1 MNSLYKDFLFTKHY
15 LVNDNISDADGL
27 NAEKNIFESLFALA
41 QLFNIKI
48 IKGQE
53 LIQSDMISYA
63 SKQLGEKVPE
73 PFYKGFPQSVRE
85 LSPDQLL
92 FDQMLHYTITYGFG
106 DFSEAGHS
114 VFEENFKRTAFKE
127 NAEIKEFSIIT
138 EKEARI
144 ILTQAVN
151 NLLAGTRPLS
161 KNQYELVKSF
171 IADTQYVPGNIASK
185 NTRVKLLNDTRN
197 LDLAKSLNLSD
208 VIKLT
213 EELNFQNYKKKNI
226 KKLNLKNQ
234 DRKFIASVIDYIIS
248 AGKIDTITCF
258 EKKKLWAGLLHHL
271 HYHAPTKEGI
281 SFIKAMRGKEN
292 HSVYSEFEKQM
303 AAKNINLAV
312 DSLKNGKG
320 SAAVLRNLD
329 FILSRC
335 ETDDDWQFVTD
346 SIASSNLIVLM
357 QLFMHYSLYPEAV
370 QPRAFKFTK
379 FNMLK
384 VHNETEDEWH
394 KRKSQ
399 ISKQKADLLAEKL
412 LTIIKEQLNGRL
424 GKVYISPN
432 MNKYAL
438 PLQETTSQS
447 GFGVLPRGS
456 RLEIGPAKK
465 LRAFTYWEKVDDIDL
480 SVIGLSEDKKQIE
493 FSWRTMAHSQSQAI
507 TYSGDE
513 TSGYYGGSEYFDVS
527 IEQFKAKY
535 PDIRYLIFCDNVYSG
550 LNFDECFC
558 KAGYMQRDID
568 DSGQVYEPKTV
579 QSSFLV
585 TCSSTFAYLFGI
597 DLNTNE
603 FVWLNISKSGTT
615 RVAGTTPLAFL
626 IDYFHAADIINM
638 KSFFE
643 MMAKEVVTDMGQA
656 EVIVTDKA
664 GDYPEGAEVIR
675 EYDFEKMI
683 ALINARS

>member
-1 MNSLYKDFLFTKHY
+1 MNSVYKDFLFTKHY
-15 LVNDNISDADGL
+15 LVNDNLSEEASQ
-27 NAEKNIFESLFALA
+27 NTEKNIFETLFALA
-41 QLFNIKI
+41 NLFNIKI
-48 IKGQE
+48 IKGKE
-53 LIQSDMISYA
+53 LALSDMISYA
-63 SKQLGEKVPE
+63 SKQLGEKVPK

-106 DFSEAGHS
+106 DFSEVGHS
-114 VFEENFKRTAFKE
+114 VFEENFQRTAFKE

-138 EKEARI
+138 EKEAAI
-144 ILTQAVN
+144 IIAETVK
-151 NLLAGTRPLS
+151 NLLESTRPLS
-161 KNQYELVKSF
+161 TKQYELVKSY
-171 IADTQYVPGNIASK
+171 IADYNYSPKNIASK
-185 NTRVKLLNDTRN
+185 NTCVKLLNDTRN
-197 LDLAKSLNLSD
+197 LSLAKFLNLSD

-213 EELNFQNYKKKNI
+213 EELNFQNYKNKNI

-234 DRKFIASVIDYIIS
+234 DRKFIASVIDYLIMEE
-248 AGKIDTITCF
+248 KIDTVTCF

-271 HYHAPTKEGI
+271 HYHAPTEDGT
-281 SFIKAMRGKEN
+281 SFVKAMRGKEN
-292 HSVYSEFEKQM
+292 HSIYSAFEKQI
-303 AAKNINLAV
+303 AEKNIKLAV
-312 DSLKNGKG
+312 EALNNGKG

-346 SIASSNLIVLM
+346 RITSSNLIVLM
-357 QLFMHYSLYPEAV
+357 QLFMHYSLYPETV

-384 VHNETEDEWH
+384 VHFETEDEWH

-399 ISKQKADLLAEKL
+399 ITKQKANMLAEKL
-412 LTIIKEQLNGRL
+412 LAIIKEQLKGRL
-424 GKVYISPN
+424 GKVYIAPN

-438 PLQETTSQS
+438 PVQENTSQG

-456 RLEIGPAKK
+456 RLEMGPMKK

-480 SVIGLSEDKKQIE
+480 SVIGLTEDKKQME
-493 FSWRTMAHSQSQAI
+493 FSWRTMACNQSEAI

-513 TSGYYGGSEYFDVS
+513 TSGYDGGSEYFDVN

-535 PDIRYLIFCDNVYSG
+535 PEIRYLIFCDNVFSG
-550 LNFDECFC
+550 FNFDECFC
-558 KAGYMQRDID
+558 KAGYMKRDID

-579 QSSFLV
+579 KSSFLV
-585 TCSSTFAYLFGI
+585 NCSSTFAYLFGI
-597 DLNTNE
+597 DLKTNE
-603 FVWLNISKSGTT
+603 FVWINTAKTGNT
-615 RVAGTTPLAFL
+615 RVAGTTPMAFL
-626 IDYFHAADIINM
+626 IDYFHAADILNM
-638 KSFFE
+638 QSFFE
-643 MMAKEVVTDMGQA
+643 MMAQEVVTDIAQA
-656 EVIVTDKA
+656 EVIVTDKT

-683 ALINARS
+683 ALINARR